1 MINNIKLKKTI
12 GIWITIAIMMTLLI
26 EAGFIGVLVNVKLDE
41 FVKYFSN
48 YFTQNKYD
56 DIKQHLKNEIDIIYN
71 LITYHYSTCSGD
83 KKIENEVKN
92 ELLHMLNSYP
102 YKDRYYFILDEQGRA
117 IANPIRAKQGT
128 LGKNV
133 MDDRD
138 SHGKFFI
145 KELVQTGVNNGQGYV
160 KYWKFKPSLNAE
172 VPKLSYVRYFKPW
185 GWIIGTGVYL
195 DDVDKIVKN
204 TNQELNQKMHILS
217 LYVGLTVIV
226 LTVIMIIFMYFVI
239 TKQIDH
245 PLSIIVDFATDIS
258 SGNLE
263 RILEGRFPG
272 EFDLLASSLNKMV
285 MTFRAIF
292 EKLDGSTMVLNQ
304 SANEIS
310 SSAKTLADSSES
322 MSSKIRLVS
331 SSAEEMRTNMA
342 SLSEIMDEA
351 SRDVA
356 DFAGGA
362 EEMSMTAREIADN
375 TENTRTIVAN
385 AVSQAEATSKNIV
398 PLGDAA
404 QEIGAIVNTIE
415 AIANQTNLLALN
427 ATIEAARAGEAGKG
441 FAVVANEIKELAKQ
455 TSEATEDIKKK
466 ITAIQQTTSVAIQDI
481 EGIVTIINNISDT
494 VNNIATGIEQQST
507 TSTQIAQ
514 NINHLVDQIKS
525 VNTNLAQNS
534 HLSDKIASDIQEIY
548 TQGKDVKSSSDILE
562 DYAEK
567 LTTLAEEL
575 RNVIKMFKN

>member
-56 DIKQHLKNEIDIIYN
+56 DIKQHLKNEIDMIYNFIIY
-71 LITYHYSTCSGD
+71 HYNTCSDD
-83 KKIENEVKN
+83 KRIENKVQNK
-92 ELLHMLNSYP
+92 LLQMLNSYP
-102 YKDRYYFILDEQGRA
+102 YKDHYYFILDEQGRA
-117 IANPIRAKQGT
+117 IANPIRAKRGT

-133 MDDRD
+133 MNARD

-145 KELVQTGVNNGQGYV
+145 KELIQTAVNNGEGYV

-272 EFDLLASSLNKMV
+272 EFDLLASSLNRMV
-285 MTFRAIF
+285 MAFRAIF
-292 EKLDGSTMVLNQ
+292 EKLDDSTMVLNK
-304 SANEIS
+304 SSNEIS
-310 SSAKTLADSSES
+310 SSAKTLATSSDA
-322 MSSKIRLVS
+322 MASKVQLVS
-331 SSAEEMRTNMA
+331 ASADEMRTNMA
-342 SLSEIMDEA
+342 SLSEIMDQA
-351 SRDVA
+351 SQNVIE
-356 DFAGGA
+356 FAGGA

-375 TENTRTIVAN
+375 TENTRNIVAN
-385 AVSQAEATSKNIV
+385 AVSQAEATSRNII

-404 QEIGAIVNTIE
+404 KEIGAIVNTIE
-415 AIANQTNLLALN
+415 TIANQTNLLALN